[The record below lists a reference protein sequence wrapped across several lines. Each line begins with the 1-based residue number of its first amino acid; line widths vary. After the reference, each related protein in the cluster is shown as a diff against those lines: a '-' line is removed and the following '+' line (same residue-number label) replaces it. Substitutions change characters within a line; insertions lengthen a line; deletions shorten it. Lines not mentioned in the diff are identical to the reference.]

1 MAGLVA
7 IPGAVLSP
15 AGAAGAVELPART
28 APGTTGRLAMES
40 LGTAGLEPLR
50 TQVAAELAARSELAA
65 LLPPQ
70 GARAATEPSSMRAM
84 ALAAGEAG
92 EAALRTALVAMAPMV
107 EPVGT

>member
-15 AGAAGAVELPART
+15 AGVAGAVELPART

-50 TQVAAELAARSELAA
+50 TQVAAGGGGAALPGVCGAGGAGGNGFQGLIAIGYTPAVGGAGARSY
-65 LLPPQ
+65 
-70 GARAATEPSSMRAM
+70 GFII
-84 ALAAGEAG
+84 G
-92 EAALRTALVAMAPMV
+92 
-107 EPVGT
+107 